1 MGSRWERLQYTH
13 EVKKPTPRQ
22 RDVLDAI
29 RRLQQRQGRSPTLDE
44 VASAV
49 GIGRAG
55 AAEHIR
61 KLETKGYLT
70 RDRNKRRS
78 IELTDPRTGVSITR
92 ANARILP
99 VIRSIHPG
107 STDSTLMEV
116 EYHLAVPDHLI
127 GGLDDAAFLFPV
139 RDDSMAN
146 AGLLRD
152 DMVVVRATP
161 SAFDRQIVVA
171 LAETKNG
178 VEGTVI
184 ARYRLSPSRGAEL
197 VSEPSPEPRI
207 LRLRSY
213 MVLGVVTGSMRWF
226 EH

>member
-1 MGSRWERLQYTH
+1 MGARWVTLQYTH
-13 EVKKPTPRQ
+13 EVKKLTPRQ
-22 RDVLDAI
+22 RDVLEAI
-29 RRLQQRQGRSPTLDE
+29 RRLQHRQGRSPTLDE

-49 GIGRAG
+49 GIRRAG

-61 KLETKGYLT
+61 NLETKGYLT
-70 RDRNKRRS
+70 RDRTHRS
-78 IELTDPRTGVSITR
+78 IELTDPRTGMSITR

-99 VIRSIHPG
+99 VIRAIHPG
-107 STDSTLMEV
+107 STDSALMEV
-116 EYHLAVPDHLI
+116 ECHLAVPDHLI
-127 GGLDDAAFLFPV
+127 GGLDEAAFLLRV
-139 RDDSMAN
+139 RDDAMAN

-152 DMVVVRATP
+152 VMVVVRATP
-161 SAFDRQIVVA
+161 SAFDGQIVVA
-171 LAETKNG
+171 LVETKNG

-197 VSEPSPEPRI
+197 VSESSPEPRI

-226 EH
+226 EP